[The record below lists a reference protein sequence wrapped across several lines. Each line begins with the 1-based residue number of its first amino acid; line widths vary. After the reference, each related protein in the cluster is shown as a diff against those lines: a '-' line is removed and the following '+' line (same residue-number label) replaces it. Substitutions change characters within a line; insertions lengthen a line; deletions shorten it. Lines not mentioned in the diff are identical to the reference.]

1 MIELN
6 LMRLGVSVL
15 STAMLLGGCL
25 APDGAVASS
34 DPVPVSPITVPTL
47 SKPNIIIILTD
58 DQGYADV
65 GFNGS
70 KDIPT
75 PHIDRIANEGVRFDR
90 GYVSFPV
97 CGPSRAGLLTGRY
110 QSRFGYDLNSSEDPT
125 NPRAGLPLSENTIA
139 DVLKP
144 EGYTNGILGKWH
156 MGNHPIF
163 HPHERGFDE
172 FFGFTNGGHN
182 YFADRYNDIAVADA
196 KSSGQLY
203 NTKLMLGTEQIETS
217 GYLTDLLSDAAVD
230 FVTRNKDELF
240 FLYLAYNAP
249 HAPMQAPP
257 RYTDRFPDIEDPT
270 RKIYAGMIAA
280 VDDGVGEI
288 LDTLKAQGIDDNTLV
303 FFLSDNG
310 GPLKRAK
317 NGSINKPLRGGKGDL
332 FEGGVRVPFAARW
345 PGQIPAGIDYPH
357 VVSALDIMATAAEL
371 AGADI
376 DNDKP
381 LDGVNLIP
389 YLNEPAFKTVPHQRL
404 FWRYRENSQDDN
416 SYPRVGMV
424 EGTSK
429 YVKYGRNEML
439 FNLEGDKGENDNL
452 KDDDKKRHKRLKAAQ
467 QEWSDKM
474 MDQQVPIWNT
484 WSSPNTPNKR

>member
-1 MIELN
+1 MDVFKSLKMVFFIICA
-6 LMRLGVSVL
+6 
-15 STAMLLGGCL
+15 TAISSGCVAKGEGAEAAAVPSSNATTSS
-25 APDGAVASS
+25 AP
-34 DPVPVSPITVPTL
+34 
-47 SKPNIIIILTD
+47 KPNIIVILTD

-110 QSRFGYDLNSSEDPT
+110 QSRFGYDLNSSEDPR
-125 NPRAGLPLSENTIA
+125 NPKAGLPLSEDTIA
-139 DVLKP
+139 DVLKTS
-144 EGYTNGILGKWH
+144 GYTNGIMGKWH
-156 MGNHPIF
+156 MGNHPVF
-163 HPHERGFDE
+163 HPQKRGFDE

-182 YFADRYNDIAVADA
+182 YFAERYNNIAVADA
-196 KSSGQLY
+196 KNSGQLY
-203 NTKLMLGTEQIETS
+203 NTRLMLGTDQVETT

-230 FVTRNKDELF
+230 FVARNKDQPF

-257 RYTDRFPDIEDPT
+257 RYTDRFPDIKDPT

-280 VDDGVGEI
+280 VDDGVGRL
-288 LDTLKAQGIDDNTLV
+288 LDTLEEQGIDDNTLV

-310 GPLKRAK
+310 GPLKRAV

-357 VVSALDIMATAAEL
+357 AVSALDIMATASEL
-371 AGADI
+371 AGASVDAA
-376 DNDKP
+376 KP

-389 YLNEPAFKTVPHQRL
+389 YLNEDGFKSIPHQRL

-416 SYPRVGMV
+416 SYPRVGMID
-424 EGTSK
+424 GSKK
-429 YVKYGRNEML
+429 YVKYGPKEML
-439 FNLEGDKGENDNL
+439 FDVEVDQGENDNL
-452 KDDDKKRHKRLKAAQ
+452 KSQDRDTFKDLKSAQ
-467 QEWSDKM
+467 KEWSDQM
-474 MDQQVPIWNT
+474 MNQQVPIWNT